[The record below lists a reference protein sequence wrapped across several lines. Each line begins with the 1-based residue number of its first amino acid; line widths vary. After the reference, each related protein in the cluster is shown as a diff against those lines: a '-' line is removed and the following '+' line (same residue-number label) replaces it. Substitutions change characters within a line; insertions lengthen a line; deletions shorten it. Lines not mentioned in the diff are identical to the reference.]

1 MSIDIQAEQMGEAS
15 VISVRGEVDLY
26 SSPGLRQ
33 EIKKQVK
40 KKPAVLVVELSR
52 VEYMDSSGVATLVEG
67 LKDIDKKGGK
77 LRLAGLTD
85 PVRQVFKFA
94 HLDKVFDIF
103 PDLDKALEK

>member
-1 MSIDIQAEQMGEAS
+1 VSIDIQVEQMGNSS

-40 KKPAVLVVELSR
+40 KKPDVLIIELSR

-67 LKDIDKKGGK
+67 LKNIGKKGGK
-77 LRLAGLTD
+77 LKLAGLTD
-85 PVRQVFKFA
+85 PVNQVFKFA
-94 HLDKVFDIF
+94 HLDKVFDIY
-103 PDLDKALEK
+103 PDLDKALD

>member
-1 MSIDIQAEQMGEAS
+1 MSLDIQVEQMGDSA

-26 SSPGLRQ
+26 SSPALRQ

-40 KKPAVLVVELSR
+40 KKLDVLVVELSR

-67 LKDIDKKGGK
+67 LKNIGKKGGRLK
-77 LRLAGLTD
+77 LAGLTD

-94 HLDKVFDIF
+94 HLDKVFEIY
-103 PDLDKALEK
+103 PDLDKALD

>member
-1 MSIDIQAEQMGEAS
+1 VSIDIQVEQMGDSA

-40 KKPAVLVVELSR
+40 KKPAVLVIELSR

-67 LKDIDKKGGK
+67 LKNIGKKGGK
-77 LRLAGLTD
+77 LKLAGLTD
-85 PVRQVFKFA
+85 PVRQVFNFA
-94 HLDKVFDIF
+94 HLDKVFDIY
-103 PDLDKALEK
+103 PDLDKALD